1 MGLPVAGPA
10 FVAHLPRAHA
20 VLRRQGAILLVLAPL
35 RSVSQSPWPNF
46 IGRLSWDSSA
56 GSGQLSRRRAVHP
69 STDMASKRP
78 LPRDDDSSRFGD
90 RAARLVRVFRPRG
103 FAPPRRFPPLR
114 GLQACC
120 ILLPIVRFA
129 AFRSAASGASP
140 EGSCVPAAR
149 FVPPEGCSPLVA
161 VLHHRSRCP
170 LAVRGRRSVPADPI
184 AGRRGVVASVGFEAL
199 LHRRVRSPSAPLL
212 VSPNPILPGLCSPS
226 RFLFETGAPRSIS
239 RLRRSRVTAAPS
251 SVPHP
256 RTTRDRGVAAVAG
269 PPPELASAG
278 GGDRAPWGRSL
289 EPRDRIG
296 RRNRR
301 AALIGASLRHETRI
315 GEAHPCGRATE
326 SDPVG
331 IPPEGSGS
339 TAQQAASA
347 GGPRSLSG
355 AEVRIAIRVAPRRA
369 RTSMGFL
376 TSKSAPRSVPRSV
389 TGLEIGRA
397 HV

>member
-35 RSVSQSPWPNF
+35 RSKLPVALAENF

-56 GSGQLSRRRAVHP
+56 KSGQLSRRRAVHP

-149 FVPPEGCSPLVA
+149 FVPPEGCSPPVA
-161 VLHHRSRCP
+161 VLRRRSRCP
-170 LAVRGRRSVPADPI
+170 LAVRGAARCPPAHCWVASRGGERRLRGLAPPSGPAFGATI
-184 AGRRGVVASVGFEAL
+184 AGGDEPDPSWALFPFEVPLRDRSSALHHEVSTITRDRR
-199 LHRRVRSPSAPLL
+199 
-212 VSPNPILPGLCSPS
+212 
-226 RFLFETGAPRSIS
+226 T
-239 RLRRSRVTAAPS
+239 S

-256 RTTRDRGVAAVAG
+256 IATRDRGVPQSPG
-269 PPPELASAG
+269 HRTGLASAG
-278 GGDRAPWGRSL
+278 GEDRAPWGRSL
-289 EPRDRIG
+289 GPLQRIG
-296 RRNRR
+296 RRTVEVV
-301 AALIGASLRHETRI
+301 LVDASLRRETRI
-315 GEAHPCGRATE
+315 GEANPCGRATE

-331 IPPEGSGS
+331 IPPGGSG
-339 TAQQAASA
+339 
-347 GGPRSLSG
+347 
-355 AEVRIAIRVAPRRA
+355 PRRSKLRRRLAPGVYPEPRFASRFGLPRAA
-369 RTSMGFL
+369 RAPPWGF
-376 TSKSAPRSVPRSV
+376 
-389 TGLEIGRA
+389 
-397 HV
+397 